1 MKKLVFL
8 ILATLSL
15 LSCSTDDDLESKTPE
30 YYNVKYQ
37 VIGTG
42 VANRIKYSIS
52 DGETESVKRVSL
64 PFTKELRLRTEL
76 DENGTISGY
85 KNISFYVYG
94 DTGISDI
101 EEIRIY
107 VDGKLESYAYRPVK
121 RQDYYVYPWSC
132 HFDYLIREL

>member
-1 MKKLVFL
+1 MKKVVFL

-42 VANRIKYSIS
+42 DASRIKYSIG
-52 DGETESVKRVSL
+52 DGETESVEWVSL

-94 DTGISDI
+94 DTQVSDI
-101 EEIRIY
+101 EEIRMY
-107 VDGKLESYAYRPVK
+107 VDGKLECYAYGPQK
-121 RQDYYVYPWSC
+121 PQDYNVYPWTC